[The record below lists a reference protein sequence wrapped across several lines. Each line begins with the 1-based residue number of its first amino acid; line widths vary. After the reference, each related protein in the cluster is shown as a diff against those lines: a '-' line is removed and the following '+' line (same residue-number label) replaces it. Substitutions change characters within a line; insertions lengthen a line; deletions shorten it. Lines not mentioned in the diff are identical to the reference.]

1 MGRPVPLQRGCDLHG
16 CVLRYPPQVPAAEDL
31 GDILGAHAVEV

>member
-1 MGRPVPLQRGCDLHG
+1 MRGPL
-16 CVLRYPPQVPAAEDL
+16 PAQVPAAEDL